1 MARKPPRRRAG
12 MQLRLELPE
21 TPAPP
26 VHLWEALTEEHREA
40 VVTTLASLMAKTE
53 IREEEIS
60 HE

>member
-1 MARKPPRRRAG
+1 

-40 VVTTLASLMAKTE
+40 VVTTLASLMARTE

-60 HE
+60 HD